1 MAAATFV
8 SILALPGAA
17 HAQGL
22 YQSPSPNLTTG
33 TTPQGVAAA
42 DFARS
47 GFQSL
52 VVTDST
58 NKSMKVYLATGPNTF
73 ASAVTYSTCGHGNG
87 GGETGPSAVVAQDF
101 NNDGYPDIVV
111 ACPSNGDSEVQL
123 FLNNG
128 AGSPAFTSFLLKDAT
143 DAVAMVP
150 GDFIGNG
157 VEDLAVMTAMAVPL
171 ASPSF

>member
-1 MAAATFV
+1 MFRVVSRSFASDFSLRLATITVAAATFV

-33 TTPQGVAAA
+33 TIPQGVAAA

-58 NKSMKVYLATGPNTF
+58 NKSMTVYLATGPNTF
-73 ASAVTYSTCGHGNG
+73 APAVTYPTCGHGTG
-87 GGETGPSAVVAQDF
+87 GIETGPSAVVAQDF

-111 ACPSNGDSEVQL
+111 ACPSNGIVRS
-123 FLNNG
+123 
-128 AGSPAFTSFLLKDAT
+128 SYS
-143 DAVAMVP
+143 
-150 GDFIGNG
+150 
-157 VEDLAVMTAMAVPL
+157 
-171 ASPSF
+171 